1 MRVVQGAEEA
11 RATVLRRSSL
21 DAADL
26 PAGRQGLP
34 AAARD
39 TVRRVFGAELGLG
52 DVVERILRDV
62 REQGDAAVQ
71 RYNQEIDG
79 VATPSLEVTRDEIE
93 AAGEQVEPALV
104 TALKDAARQIKR
116 FHKRQLK
123 HSQESFGE
131 DEIGQLVR
139 PLARVGMYVPG
150 TTAVYP
156 STVLM
161 TAIPAR
167 VAGVGE
173 LVMATPTLPDGAV
186 SPLKLAAAAI
196 AGVDRVFRAG
206 GVQAIAALAY
216 GTETIPAVD
225 KVCGPGGAFVTEAK
239 RRVYGVVGLDGIFGP
254 SETLVIA
261 DEHAD
266 AELVAAD
273 LLAGA
278 EHDELATAALV
289 CTSPELAE
297 RVRAEVEAQ
306 IEGIDRAEV
315 ARASLEARGGIAVV
329 DDLDQALEMANE
341 FAPEHLCLHV
351 RKPDRLLRK
360 VRNAGAVFVGP
371 ASVESFGDYAAGP
384 SHVMPTGGSARF
396 ASPLGVQDF
405 LKSTSVVNVDSKRL
419 RKLGPAA
426 AAIARAE
433 GFAGHALAIE
443 RRLEG
448 PEL

>member
-1 MRVVQGAEEA
+1 VRVARGAAQA
-11 RATVLRRSSL
+11 RDTVLRRAST
-21 DAADL
+21 DD
-26 PAGRQGLP
+26 PVLP

-39 TVRRVFGAELGLG
+39 TVLRVFGAELGLG
-52 DVVERILRDV
+52 EVVDRILRDV
-62 REQGDAAVQ
+62 REQGDPAVR

-79 VATPSLEVTRDEIE
+79 VATPALEVTRDEIE
-93 AAGEQVEPALV
+93 SAAGRVEAPLLE
-104 TALKDAARQIKR
+104 ALKDAAGEIER

-123 HSQESFGE
+123 HSPDSFDDNGT
-131 DEIGQLVR
+131 GQIVR
-139 PLARVGMYVPG
+139 PLGRVGMYVPG

-173 LVMATPTLPDGAV
+173 LVMATPTLPDGSV
-186 SPLKLAAAAI
+186 SPLKLAAATV

-206 GVQAIAALAY
+206 GVQAVAALAY
-216 GTETIPAVD
+216 GTETVPAVD
-225 KVCGPGGAFVTEAK
+225 KICGPGNAFVAEAK
-239 RRVYGVVGLDGIFGP
+239 RRLYGVVGLDGLFGP
-254 SETLVIA
+254 SETLVVA
-261 DEHAD
+261 DDAAD
-266 AELVAAD
+266 PGLVAAD

-278 EHDELATAALV
+278 EHDELATAALI
-289 CTSPELAE
+289 CTSPDLAE

-306 IEGIDRAEV
+306 TDDIDRRDV

-329 DDLDQALEMANE
+329 ADLDQALDLANE

-351 RKPDRLLRK
+351 NEPDRLLAK
-360 VRNAGAVFVGP
+360 VRNAGAAFVGP

-396 ASPLGVQDF
+396 ASPLGVHDF
-405 LKSTSVVNVDSKRL
+405 LKATSVINLEPKRL
-419 RKLGPAA
+419 RRLGPAA

-433 GFAGHALAIE
+433 GFAGHARAIE
-443 RRLEG
+443 RRL
-448 PEL
+448 PERRP